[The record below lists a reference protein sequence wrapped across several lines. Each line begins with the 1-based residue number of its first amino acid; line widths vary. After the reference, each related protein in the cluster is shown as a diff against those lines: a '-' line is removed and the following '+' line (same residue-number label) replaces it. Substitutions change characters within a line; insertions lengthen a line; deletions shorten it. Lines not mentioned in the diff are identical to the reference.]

1 MFVRKFHILILL
13 LILLNKN
20 NKCLFSYVYI
30 YIYIYIYILKRQ
42 YKDIEESILH
52 KRMMIKERII
62 YIDIYENLKSPY
74 ISILT
79 C

>member
-1 MFVRKFHILILL
+1 M
-13 LILLNKN
+13 N
-20 NKCLFSYVYI
+20 SYVVIIGYSDISWILVKSLASRIIYI
-30 YIYIYIYILKRQ
+30 YIYIYIYILKRH

-52 KRMMIKERII
+52 KRMMVKERII